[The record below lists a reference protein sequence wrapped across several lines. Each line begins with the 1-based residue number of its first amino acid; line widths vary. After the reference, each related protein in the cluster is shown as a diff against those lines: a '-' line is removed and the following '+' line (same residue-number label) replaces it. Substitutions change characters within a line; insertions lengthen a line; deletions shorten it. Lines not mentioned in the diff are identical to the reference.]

1 MFELASF
8 VSSQPRGEQHGGVVR
23 SRDLHTPVSQAEP
36 ALLNDFIVLD
46 LVGRFFAA
54 RFAKSGRF
62 TYRASFVSCDIRVTS
77 SDSDEIRSFEKCT
90 GWGA

>member
-1 MFELASF
+1 MFELPSF

-46 LVGRFFAA
+46 LVGRFFAT
-54 RFAKSGRF
+54 RFLPN
-62 TYRASFVSCDIRVTS
+62 RVDLLIERVLS
-77 SDSDEIRSFEKCT
+77 LAIF
-90 GWGA
+90 A

>member
-1 MFELASF
+1 MFELPSF

-54 RFAKSGRF
+54 RFPKSGRLLIE
-62 TYRASFVSCDIRVTS
+62 RALSLAIF
-77 SDSDEIRSFEKCT
+77 
-90 GWGA
+90 A